1 MKKFLC
7 TTTVIHTF
15 QAVIEAENKKEAG
28 KIAERFNEEDDW
40 EDLAPYDPDV
50 ELSAIEELKT

>member
-7 TTTVIHTF
+7 TAKVIHTF

-28 KIAERFNEEDDW
+28 KIAERFSEEDNW

-50 ELSAIEELKT
+50 ELSAIEELKS

>member
-7 TTTVIHTF
+7 TAEVVHTF
-15 QAVIEAENKKEAG
+15 QAVIEAKNKQEAR
-28 KIAERFNEEDDW
+28 KIAERFSEEDNW

-50 ELSAIEELKT
+50 ELSAIEELKE